1 MKDLAAKAKGKE
13 TVARW
18 VDPEQHP
25 CRACRPDARVNIRT
39 LIMADYEQVWKLWQL
54 CKIPV
59 GGSYSRTALE
69 RMVSHDQDL
78 SLIAEMNGI
87 IIGAVLGLLH
97 GGQGQISNHAVDPR
111 CRGRGI
117 GTMLF
122 KEIEGK
128 LVAKGASEIEVMVPI
143 DSLNGRKFFEDVG
156 FVDDGR
162 YAFLVKQYQE
172 GRRKPGV

>member
-1 MKDLAAKAKGKE
+1 
-13 TVARW
+13 
-18 VDPEQHP
+18 
-25 CRACRPDARVNIRT
+25 
-39 LIMADYEQVWKLWQL
+39 
-54 CKIPV
+54 
-59 GGSYSRTALE
+59 
-69 RMVSHDQDL
+69 
-78 SLIAEMNGI
+78 
-87 IIGAVLGLLH
+87 
-97 GGQGQISNHAVDPR
+97 QGQISNHAVDPR

-172 GRRKPGV
+172 GRHNPGV